1 MYRRDFFLA
10 AAALPVLLGQAAVAG
25 ESNLLLDGDLNGGA
39 PVSLGDDS
47 LLALPQTHFDT
58 STQWTKGVHRFS
70 GPLLGD
76 LLEGYSA
83 GPGDLRLAAINS
95 YSVTVNRNLI
105 TEDAPIIANRMD
117 GEPFSRRNKGPLWVI
132 FPYDRS
138 AKYQGELVYAASVW
152 QLSQIT
158 VLDG

>member
-1 MYRRDFFLA
+1 MYRRDFLIA
-10 AAALPVLLGQAAVAG
+10 AAAFPVFLGQAALAA
-25 ESNLLLDGDLNGGA
+25 ENKLILDGDLSGGDPA
-39 PVSLGDDS
+39 SLGDDS
-47 LLALPQTHFDT
+47 LLSLPQTHIDT

-70 GPLLGD
+70 GPLLAD
-76 LLEGYSA
+76 LLSRFSA

-105 TEDAPIIANRMD
+105 TQDAPIIANRID
-117 GEPFSRRNKGPLWVI
+117 GKPFSRRNKGPLWVI

-138 AKYQGELVYAASVW
+138 AKYQGELVFAASVW

-158 VLDG
+158 VLGG